1 MSDPGGE
8 CLRNVAARVTVR
20 TYQHM
25 RAGPAP
31 VFQGGN
37 ALTFERAGRS
47 RGTALAHDGLF
58 REVFGVPADAASLLR
73 TVLPPELAERL
84 DLDGVTECPGDFTS
98 WPTSRLK
105 RSKR

>member
-37 ALTFERAGRS
+37 VRTFEPGR
-47 RGTALAHDGLF
+47 
-58 REVFGVPADAASLLR
+58 E
-73 TVLPPELAERL
+73 
-84 DLDGVTECPGDFTS
+84 
-98 WPTSRLK
+98 SRLAQL
-105 RSKR
+105 SQNLEILAAGA